1 MKTIRFLRTVR
12 GRLILMALTVQTL
25 MLIVMV
31 FNGIRTLQYSMTKQT
46 LQEVS
51 RITPVLNAALRA
63 PLIQQDTETVK
74 AVLDESRATEG
85 IDYAVVVQ
93 KSGLRLAASGWPA
106 DRSLPRPT
114 DPSELSIWRLVPRF
128 DVAAAIEFEGQ
139 SLGTLHFGLNLQNII
154 AAKRSLSLQSLAIA
168 GTEITL
174 SIFFL
179 TIMGIWITR
188 HLTALM
194 EASRQVTD
202 GNLTPP
208 QMREGEDD
216 VGRLGE
222 AFNAMSRAIADRV
235 GALSLAKENAEKNAV
250 ITARLN
256 WELEEQKAILD
267 ATLQS
272 TPDLIF
278 YKDLT
283 GKYLGANHYFAE
295 FVGRPVAAIVGHNDH
310 DLFPQEVADFFRK
323 QDLAML
329 ATGEARTNEEWITYP
344 DGNQRLVETKKS
356 PLRDAAGK
364 TIGLIG
370 IARDITVRHSA
381 EDQMRSSEAN
391 FRAYFET
398 TQDMIVVCTPE
409 GRVLYANPAI
419 INRLWHSVEELDA
432 LGVMGLHPAD
442 RMREA
447 EEIFAAMFRGER
459 DSCPLPVQRKD
470 GLLVPVE
477 TRIFLG
483 KWDGKKCLFGVLRDL
498 SAEQEAKQLFEALFR
513 HCPVLMALSSL
524 PERRFL
530 DVNDTFLKALGYK
543 KEDVIGRTSAEL
555 DLFPEPQQLAELEAL
570 LEKEGRFLESELVV
584 RSRSGLLRNGLFSGE
599 IFANQDKSYLLTVM
613 VDITER
619 KQAESQL
626 QAMNRDLAL
635 LKDQAEEANRARGL
649 FLASMSHEL
658 RTPLAGVLGMSA
670 LLGRT
675 TLTDQQRSY
684 MDKIRISG
692 DTLLALM
699 GDILD
704 FSKIDAG
711 MMELEERP
719 FLFHRDIADRLL
731 SIMSTPAQEKGLEM
745 RMMVDEGIPPLL
757 GDAQRLTQVL
767 LNLLSNAV
775 KFTEKGTVTFSAR
788 VVAQEDGRAS
798 LSLAVRDT
806 GIGITQDQKK
816 GLFQPFI
823 QANASTARR
832 HGGTGL
838 GLAISIRILALMKG
852 EIIVESEPDV
862 GSIFTVRL
870 SLPLA
875 AAGEIERIGQYIFS
889 DEKSLRFQGV
899 RALVAEDQPI
909 NQEIIMEL
917 LRLKGFEVDLA
928 GNGREAVA
936 KSSGAN
942 GYDLVF
948 MDVQM
953 PEVDGFEATRE
964 IRAREAI
971 EGRGRRPI
979 IGLTAHATAEERQ
992 RGLAAGMDDYLTK
1005 PLDIQILRQVLLRF
1019 VPQEKRV
1026 AATPQGTGPA
1036 DAAEAGQGIALPGL
1050 DVREGLQ
1057 RVSGN
1062 QALYL
1067 KLLKDFVA
1075 NFGDMKT
1082 PLLKELRSNR
1092 LSEAIRQVH
1101 SVKGLSGNLG
1111 GKALMAAA
1119 SSLEKTLREMDAH
1132 VLFTVG
1138 EPLRAFID
1146 CHQEFVAGADAFI
1159 ARQAEAN
1166 PARSDAPAGTPE
1178 ELQSL
1183 LEKLQA
1189 ALAAEEPRPCKEGL
1203 AALRQRRWPENV
1215 EKLIEEICGLVD
1227 RYRLDG
1233 ARALLEGRRA
1243 DLLEAFGKGGGIN
1256 G

>member
-1 MKTIRFLRTVR
+1 
-12 GRLILMALTVQTL
+12 MALTVQTL
-25 MLIVMV
+25 MLSVMV
-31 FNGIRTLQYSMTKQT
+31 FNGIRTLQYSMTEQT

-51 RITPVLNAALRA
+51 QITPVLNAALRA
-63 PLIQQDTETVK
+63 PLIQQDTVTVQ
-74 AVLDESRATEG
+74 AVLEESRATRG

-114 DPSELSIWRLVPRF
+114 DPSELAIWRLVPRF
-128 DVAAAIEFEGQ
+128 DVVAAIEFEGQ
-139 SLGTLHFGLNLQNII
+139 SMGTLHFGLDLRHFV
-154 AAKRSLSLQSLAIA
+154 AAKRSLSLQSFAIA
-168 GTEITL
+168 ATEITL
-174 SIFFL
+174 SLFFL

-208 QMREGEDD
+208 RMREGEDD

-235 GALSLAKENAEKNAV
+235 GALNAARENAEKNATN
-250 ITARLN
+250 IAQLN
-256 WELEEQKAILD
+256 RELEEQKAILD

-295 FVGRPVAAIVGHNDH
+295 YVGRPVAAIVGHNDH

-323 QDLAML
+323 RDLEML
-329 ATGEARTNEEWITYP
+329 ATGEARTNKEWITRQ

-370 IARDITVRHSA
+370 IARDITVRQLA

-419 INRLWHSVEELDA
+419 INRLCYSVEELDA
-432 LGVMGLHPAD
+432 LGVLGLHPAD

-447 EEIFAAMFRGER
+447 EDIFGAMFRGER
-459 DSCPLPVQRKD
+459 DSCTLPVQRKD
-470 GLLVPVE
+470 GVLVPVD

-483 KWDGKKCLFGVLRDL
+483 KWDGKECLFGVHRDL
-498 SAEQEAKQLFEALFR
+498 SAEQEAKQLFEGLFR
-513 HCPVLMALSSL
+513 RCPVLMSLSSM
-524 PERRFL
+524 PARRFL
-530 DVNDTFLKALGYK
+530 DVNDTFLKTLGYIR
-543 KEDVIGRTSAEL
+543 EEVIGRTSAEL
-555 DLFPEPQQLAELEAL
+555 NLFPEPQQMAEAESL
-570 LEKEGRFLESELVV
+570 LEKEGRVSESEMVV

-599 IFANQDKSYLLTVM
+599 VFTSQDKSYLLTVM

-626 QAMNRDLAL
+626 QAMNSKLSF
-635 LKDQAEEANRARGL
+635 LKEQADGANRARGL
-649 FLASMSHEL
+649 FLASMSHEI
-658 RTPLAGVLGMSA
+658 RTPLAGVLGMTA

-675 TLTDQQRSY
+675 TLTDQQRHY
-684 MDKIRISG
+684 MDKIQASG
-692 DTLLALM
+692 DALLALI
-699 GDILD
+699 GNILD
-704 FSKIDAG
+704 FSKIDTG
-711 MMELEERP
+711 MMELDERP

-731 SIMSTPAQEKGLEM
+731 SIMSGPAQEKGLEM
-745 RMMVDEGIPPLL
+745 RLMVDEGIPPLL

-775 KFTEKGTVTFSAR
+775 KFTEKGMVTFSAR
-788 VVAQEDGRAS
+788 IAAQEEGRVS

-823 QANASTARR
+823 QADASTARR

-838 GLAISIRILALMKG
+838 GLAISRRIIELMEG
-852 EIIVESEPDV
+852 EIVVESEPDE

-875 AAGEIERIGQYIFS
+875 AADEIDRVERSIFS
-889 DEKSLRFQGV
+889 DEKALRFQGV

-909 NQEIIMEL
+909 NQEIIAEL

-942 GYDLVF
+942 GYDLIF

-953 PEVDGFEATRE
+953 PEMDGFEATKE

-979 IGLTAHATAEERQ
+979 IGLTAHAITEERQ

-1005 PLDIQILRQVLLRF
+1005 PLDIQILRQVLLRWL
-1019 VPQEKRV
+1019 PQEKRV

-1036 DAAEAGQGIALPGL
+1036 DAAEVGQDMALLGL
-1050 DVREGLQ
+1050 NVREGLQ
-1057 RVSGN
+1057 RVNGN

-1067 KLLKDFVA
+1067 KLLEDFVT

-1082 PLLKELRSNR
+1082 SLLKELRSDQ
-1092 LSEAIRQVH
+1092 LAEAIRQVH

-1119 SSLEKTLREMDAH
+1119 SSLEKTLREMDTH
-1132 VLFTVG
+1132 ILFSVS
-1138 EPLRAFID
+1138 EPLRGFID
-1146 CHQEFVAGADAFI
+1146 RHQEFVAGAAAFI
-1159 ARQAEAN
+1159 ARQTEAN
-1166 PARSDAPAGTPE
+1166 PARSEAPEGALE
-1178 ELQSL
+1178 EFPPL

-1189 ALAAEEPRPCKEGL
+1189 ALAAEEARPCKEAL
-1203 AALRQRRWPENV
+1203 AALGQRRWPQDV
-1215 EKLIEEICGLVD
+1215 EKLIEEIRALVD
-1227 RYRLDG
+1227 RYRLDV
-1233 ARALLEGRRA
+1233 ARALLAGREA
-1243 DLLEAFGKGGGIN
+1243 DLLEAFGKGGGSN